1 MSQESFPTRRFG
13 MPCQA
18 LDTHCDPENPVIVSG
33 ERILDATHRIK
44 SGIIRT
50 PCNYSKMSKN
60 LNMDLYLKKDYL
72 QVKIV
77 VKLIIELFLLI
88 VTAILSYFSGYRQF
102 QRARS
107 SLCPYKVDKRTAGK
121 GCHNDFSRKSCSSAC
136 LSWS

>member
-72 QVKIV
+72 QVKIM
-77 VKLIIELFLLI
+77 VKIIFINREI
-88 VTAILSYFSGYRQF
+88 CIKLSE
-102 QRARS
+102 
-107 SLCPYKVDKRTAGK
+107 
-121 GCHNDFSRKSCSSAC
+121 
-136 LSWS
+136 